1 MERNISDDEEEDE
14 EAGGDQQVK
23 EMLVEDTHNALK
35 IVLQRQF
42 FEAVARAASVR
53 YSNSQGHPDLV
64 TLANKLDYT
73 FENNLLPNAI
83 KNKSKTT
90 EDEKAFKLADKVFDE
105 YSEQL
110 NQVFAYF
117 SKKTQCVKND
127 RKDLTIEVED
137 FIELLNKT
145 NLLDG
150 STTDLT
156 LEEVIN
162 MVEKYYD
169 PEMTL
174 KEKLEPYK
182 FDDYLYENPHLVPE
196 EKEPSQRE
204 QPSEGGE
211 PAEANE
217 EGGENNEE
225 VPEKKKDDKMEKVR
239 QQWKDEV
246 ISQHLVYI
254 KGVEIIFYE
263 FKELLLELAIRLK
276 DFVESTPGKLK
287 SLIKSFLEN
296 LFLKRLKPYIKFDLG
311 KKTSTEVD
319 FLRKWPESE
328 KDKEIQTVMEE
339 KRKREAEEQKL
350 REEENAKKAEID
362 AQAEAERQA
371 IEEAKAAEE
380 AKVVEEEEK
389 KKTSENIGSGD
400 EEEDE
405 EEDGD
410 ENDVDEEDSEY

>member
-1 MERNISDDEEEDE
+1 M
-14 EAGGDQQVK
+14 
-23 EMLVEDTHNALK
+23 
-35 IVLQRQF
+35 
-42 FEAVARAASVR
+42 
-53 YSNSQGHPDLV
+53 
-64 TLANKLDYT
+64 
-73 FENNLLPNAI
+73 
-83 KNKSKTT
+83 
-90 EDEKAFKLADKVFDE
+90 
-105 YSEQL
+105 
-110 NQVFAYF
+110 FAYF
-117 SKKTQCVKND
+117 SKKTVFVKND

-162 MVEKYYD
+162 MIEKYYD

-182 FDDYLYENPHLVPE
+182 FEDYLYENPHLVPQNRE
-196 EKEPSQRE
+196 SSQKE

-211 PAEANE
+211 PAEP
-217 EGGENNEE
+217 NNEE
-225 VPEKKKDDKMEKVR
+225 NGENAEEDPEQKKKDEALEKVK

-276 DFVESTPGKLK
+276 EYVESTPGKLK

-311 KKTSTEVD
+311 KKQSAEVD

-328 KDKEIQTVMEE
+328 KDKEIQAIMEE
-339 KRKREAEEQKL
+339 KRKKEAEEQKL
-350 REEENAKKAEID
+350 REEEEAKRAEID

-380 AKVVEEEEK
+380 ARVVEEEEK